1 MKLYQYVFMSGGPLA
16 ISVAIKLAYIIELCP
31 LSKGYCQQNRV
42 PSGKIVPR
50 ALLLKKP
57 LKKAVA
63 FQHHQSSI
71 DQFLFKHTNINL
83 YLAILIVNFQLV
95 IQTFI

>member
-1 MKLYQYVFMSGGPLA
+1 MWGKPLA
-16 ISVAIKLAYIIELCP
+16 ISVAIRFTYIIELCP
-31 LSKGYCQQNRV
+31 LSKDYCQRNRV
-42 PSGKIVPR
+42 PFGKIFPIFKTIKR
-50 ALLLKKP
+50 AM
-57 LKKAVA
+57 A
-63 FQHHQSSI
+63 FQHRQSSI

>member
-1 MKLYQYVFMSGGPLA
+1 M
-16 ISVAIKLAYIIELCP
+16 
-31 LSKGYCQQNRV
+31 
-42 PSGKIVPR
+42 
-50 ALLLKKP
+50 
-57 LKKAVA
+57 A
-63 FQHHQSSI
+63 FQHRQSSI